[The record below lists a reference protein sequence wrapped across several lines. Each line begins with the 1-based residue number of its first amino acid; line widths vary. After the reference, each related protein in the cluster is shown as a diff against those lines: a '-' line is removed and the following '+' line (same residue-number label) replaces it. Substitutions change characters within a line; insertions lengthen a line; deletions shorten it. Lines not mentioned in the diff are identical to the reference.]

1 MMSYFPEGRFPFTDI
16 RDPKIDEKPPPY
28 DCSEC
33 GFSTWSWNEAK
44 RHRCR
49 ALEKG
54 PSKVSTGKAGFV
66 QSSRFEKV
74 TSFPEGFVEK
84 LVQMA
89 FKAREEHPDWSKDQ
103 IVEYITKFI
112 GTKQVS

>member
-1 MMSYFPEGRFPFTDI
+1 MKRFPARGFPFTDI

-49 ALEKG
+49 TVEKG
-54 PSKVSTGKAGFV
+54 PSKVGKGRAGLD
-66 QSSRFEKV
+66 QSSRYEKV
-74 TSFPEGFVEK
+74 TPLPEGFVEK
-84 LVQMA
+84 LVQMT
-89 FKAREEHPDWSKDQ
+89 FKAQEEHPDWSKSQ
-103 IVEYITKFI
+103 IVEFITKFV